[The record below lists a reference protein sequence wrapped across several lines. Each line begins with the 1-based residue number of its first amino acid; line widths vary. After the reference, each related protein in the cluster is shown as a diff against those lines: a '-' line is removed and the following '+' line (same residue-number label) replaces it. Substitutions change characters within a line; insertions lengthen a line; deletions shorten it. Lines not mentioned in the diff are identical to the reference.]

1 MRLRECVLP
10 LLLLA
15 MAPLLRAQESIAV
28 IVHPESGISQL
39 SREEVT
45 NLYLGRQ
52 KRLPSGLTALP
63 VEQTNPRPVWA
74 RFYRLLVDKDLA
86 EINAYW
92 ARLFFSGQAQPP
104 HRAQSAQEVMETVAA
119 NRGAIGFVERS
130 KVNRRVKVVLVL
142 GGAP

>member
-1 MRLRECVLP
+1 MRLHEHVLAA
-10 LLLLA
+10 LLFA
-15 MAPLLRAQESIAV
+15 AAPALRSQEPIAV
-28 IVHPESGISQL
+28 IVHPESGVSQL
-39 SREEVT
+39 TREEVT
-45 NLYLGRQ
+45 NIYMGRK

-74 RFYRLLVDKDLA
+74 HFYRLLVNKDLA

-104 HRAQSAQEVMETVAA
+104 HRAQSAQEVVDTVAA

-130 KVNRRVKVVLVL
+130 KADRRVKVVLVL